1 MVKTRLFSELAKEI
15 YADPE
20 RRRQIAKY
28 RREMAELIARHA
40 LQSHDGASQQELANA
55 LGVTQAYISRIE
67 HEDDLYLATL
77 RGYVEALGGRLEVN
91 AVFPDQTV
99 TLIAAKP

>member
-20 RRRQIAKY
+20 RRRQIAKC
-28 RREMAELIARHA
+28 RREMEEVIARHA

-55 LGVTQAYISRIE
+55 LGVTQANISHIE
-67 HEDDLYLATL
+67 HEEVFHLSTL
-77 RGYVEALGGRLEVN
+77 RGYVEALRGQLEVN
-91 AVFPDQTV
+91 AVFPVETV